1 MPGAQLTHILIIVV
15 APRAWTEKMERDEV
29 SLGERGRGIEGVW
42 LFPDAVVANY
52 GAQME
57 GH

>member
-1 MPGAQLTHILIIVV
+1 MPGAQLTRVLIIVV
-15 APRAWTEKMERDEV
+15 APRTWTREIERENET
-29 SLGERGRGIEGVW
+29 ERESERGIEGAW
-42 LFPDAVVANY
+42 LFPGAVVANY